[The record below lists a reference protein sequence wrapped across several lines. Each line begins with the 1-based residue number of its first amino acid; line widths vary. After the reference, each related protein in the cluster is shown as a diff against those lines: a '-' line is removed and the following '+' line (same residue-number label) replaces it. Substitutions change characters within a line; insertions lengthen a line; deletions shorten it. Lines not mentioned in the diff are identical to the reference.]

1 MLSDLPPPSDPGVLI
16 DFRTSDDA
24 GVYRWPGG
32 PALVQTV
39 DFFTPI
45 VDDPFT
51 YGQIA
56 AANSLSDVYAMGG
69 EPVTALAIAGFPQGE
84 LDAETIRQIFLGGSD
99 KLREAGV
106 SLLGGHTVRD
116 PEVKFGYSVT
126 GRIDPDRIWA
136 NAGAR
141 AGDRLILTKPLGTGI
156 VGTAIKGQRA
166 PAPLVDAA
174 VRSMTTLNKR
184 AADVLRRFG
193 GAVHGC
199 TDITGFGLIG
209 HATEMAVASGV
220 TIEIATSRLPIF
232 DGALA
237 IAAENRSGGL
247 GTNRLQ
253 FAPTTMSEGIAADV
267 LDLCYDPQT
276 SGGLLASVDG
286 ASMEA
291 IVGEL
296 VAAGVAAH
304 VIGRA
309 AAPSNVAVRLL

>member
-1 MLSDLPPPSDPGVLI
+1 
-16 DFRTSDDA
+16 
-24 GVYRWPGG
+24 
-32 PALVQTV
+32 
-39 DFFTPI
+39 
-45 VDDPFT
+45 
-51 YGQIA
+51 
-56 AANSLSDVYAMGG
+56 
-69 EPVTALAIAGFPQGE
+69 
-84 LDAETIRQIFLGGSD
+84 
-99 KLREAGV
+99 
-106 SLLGGHTVRD
+106 
-116 PEVKFGYSVT
+116 
-126 GRIDPDRIWA
+126 
-136 NAGAR
+136 
-141 AGDRLILTKPLGTGI
+141 

-174 VRSMTTLNKR
+174 VRSMTMLNKR

-220 TIEIATSRLPIF
+220 TIAIATSRLAFF

-276 SGGLLASVDG
+276 SGGLLVSIDAASL
-286 ASMEA
+286 EA
-291 IVGEL
+291 IVAEL
-296 VAAGVAAH
+296 AASDVPAH
-304 VIGRA
+304 VIGMADAR
-309 AAPSNVAVRLL
+309 SDVAVRLLP